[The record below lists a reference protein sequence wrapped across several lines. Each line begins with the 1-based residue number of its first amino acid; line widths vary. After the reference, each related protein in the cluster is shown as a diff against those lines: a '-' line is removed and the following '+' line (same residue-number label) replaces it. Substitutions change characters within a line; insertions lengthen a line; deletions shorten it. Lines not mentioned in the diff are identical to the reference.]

1 MNMDKKCNWI
11 VGLYTLIFGLT
22 FGLECLIFKH
32 KMVSFWIGEVFFALS
47 TGGVI
52 LSFILL
58 EKKPCEKVSGIS
70 AVLFSNIY
78 FGLEILLSVIF
89 AIIPFN
95 AKWGIVIEIVPLA
108 LYCVIIYSTLVT
120 GKFISNQDSSVDQKM
135 KFLQLLEHNLKYARA
150 NCTDDK
156 VCERLNVLIDKVH
169 YSDPMSIIVVQDQE
183 TRLVKMSE
191 MIEIKIAQKED
202 VLKDIKEF
210 NNVLAERNSLCKQSK

>member
-1 MNMDKKCNWI
+1 MDKKCNWI

>member
-1 MNMDKKCNWI
+1 M
-11 VGLYTLIFGLT
+11 
-22 FGLECLIFKH
+22 
-32 KMVSFWIGEVFFALS
+32 
-47 TGGVI
+47 
-52 LSFILL
+52 
-58 EKKPCEKVSGIS
+58 
-70 AVLFSNIY
+70 
-78 FGLEILLSVIF
+78 
-89 AIIPFN
+89 
-95 AKWGIVIEIVPLA
+95 
-108 LYCVIIYSTLVT
+108 
-120 GKFISNQDSSVDQKM
+120 
-135 KFLQLLEHNLKYARA
+135 KYARA

>member
-1 MNMDKKCNWI
+1 MDKKCNWI

-169 YSDPMSIIVVQDQE
+169 YIVPTDPANYKSMREVYD
-183 TRLVKMSE
+183 LAPALSE
-191 MIEIKIAQKED
+191 
-202 VLKDIKEF
+202 
-210 NNVLAERNSLCKQSK
+210 

>member
-1 MNMDKKCNWI
+1 MDKKCNWI

-169 YSDPMSIIVVQDQE
+169 YTLLSIVYGNPYPQVLFSYGPDDYHNRVSYTNFLSVPCQMPFLFAFPRFIFKVVD
-183 TRLVKMSE
+183 
-191 MIEIKIAQKED
+191 
-202 VLKDIKEF
+202 
-210 NNVLAERNSLCKQSK
+210 

>member
-1 MNMDKKCNWI
+1 M
-11 VGLYTLIFGLT
+11 
-22 FGLECLIFKH
+22 
-32 KMVSFWIGEVFFALS
+32 
-47 TGGVI
+47 
-52 LSFILL
+52 
-58 EKKPCEKVSGIS
+58 
-70 AVLFSNIY
+70 
-78 FGLEILLSVIF
+78 IF

-169 YSDPMSIIVVQDQE
+169 YSDPMSIIMVQDQE

>member
-1 MNMDKKCNWI
+1 MDKKCNWI

-135 KFLQLLEHNLKYARA
+135 KFLQLLEHNLKHARA

>member
-1 MNMDKKCNWI
+1 MDKKCNWI

-210 NNVLAERNSLCKQSK
+210 NNVLAERNSLCKRLSM

>member
-1 MNMDKKCNWI
+1 MDKKCNWI

-135 KFLQLLEHNLKYARA
+135 KFLQLLEHNLKHARA

-169 YSDPMSIIVVQDQE
+169 YSDPMCIIVVQDQE